1 MTRLI
6 TGDPIPTHDLCDAL
20 NRNNKKIVLRAG
32 AVLRRLH
39 PAHPKKQMYSVP
51 VNKFTA
57 KTCAPSANLVRIR
70 SCLDQYRTTPVR
82 PVKIGPKAVSMEDL
96 TPTTRSKKDSRKEPN
111 LPTVR
116 SPGLSSAAEEKAAA
130 RIGRF
135 MLVAVWRRRRDDI
148 RCLRKTLECQVT
160 CSERLRIQVCALKSL
175 LDSDNAKVRLAIRE
189 VERLKKLLRDKEMEK
204 AVLEKEKYALE
215 QDVCA
220 AEDHA
225 SEMSV
230 GWRNCRNELEGAR
243 VANASVQQAL
253 ALERAASQEARA
265 LCDRT
270 FDQLA
275 ALREELSQ
283 REAQAACAQAQAAAL
298 RRDRDDELRQLERT
312 REQLALERVA
322 RERCSRESSALKVR
336 VSLSARETN
345 ALRAAVGELR
355 AQLQR
360 VECELEVTREQL
372 DWWPRP
378 LTKML
383 GAARSWLRH
392 PISIREAVLWS
403 VTPARHGC

>member
-1 MTRLI
+1 MMPDGVKTPQSASPL
-6 TGDPIPTHDLCDAL
+6 A
-20 NRNNKKIVLRAG
+20 RAG
-32 AVLRRLH
+32 AGDSSAARGSLH
-39 PAHPKKQMYSVP
+39 ATPP
-51 VNKFTA
+51 N
-57 KTCAPSANLVRIR
+57 ANLVRIR

-96 TPTTRSKKDSRKEPN
+96 TPTTRSKKDRKEPN

-270 FDQLA
+270 FDQSNIKWL
-275 ALREELSQ
+275 LLS
-283 REAQAACAQAQAAAL
+283 R
-298 RRDRDDELRQLERT
+298 
-312 REQLALERVA
+312 A
-322 RERCSRESSALKVR
+322 RERCSRESSALNVR

-378 LTKML
+378 LTKKPQSAAIMSIL
-383 GAARSWLRH
+383 AAYRSSSSAAGVLPADLDVIRAARIDEARQTVPRTELRRRK
-392 PISIREAVLWS
+392 REIVIEIERLWQQRWS
-403 VTPARHGC
+403 SDV